1 MAYWNN
7 RVMRHTDTFGVPYYT
22 IHEVYYDDS
31 DQPDGWTD
39 KPVYPC
45 GTTVE
50 DLRAELNQMLACL
63 DKPTLD
69 YPSE

>member
-31 DQPDGWTD
+31 DQPEGWTST
-39 KPVYPC
+39 PIYPS
-45 GTTVE
+45 GTTINE
-50 DLRAELNQMLACL
+50 LRAELNQMLASL
-63 DKPTLD
+63 DKPILD